1 MPKALAIGKNRS
13 TESKDPGHAARAF
26 RKWTYIP
33 DLVVFDLDFTMWF
46 PAMDELHNEK
56 ITKDPVTGVVTDAIG
71 WQVHFY
77 PEIQAVLSVL
87 KTDPQFR
94 NTKIGVA
101 SRTEEIETAKTC
113 LGLMD
118 VALKGEDGVEVA
130 KMPLGSI
137 ADFVTVFPGSKTT
150 HFKLL
155 KEQSG
160 LAFEDML
167 FNDDEMENVH
177 DVSALGVVCSYCP
190 DGLTVA
196 SWLQGMEDFQLA
208 KKQQTM
214 Q

>member
-1 MPKALAIGKNRS
+1 MPKDLAPDKNRS
-13 TESKDPGHAARAF
+13 TESKDPEFAARVF

-33 DLVVFDLDFTMWF
+33 QLVVFDLDFTMWF

-56 ITKDPVTGVVTDAIG
+56 ITKDPITGDVTDAIG

-77 PEIQAVLSVL
+77 PEIHAVLSVL

-101 SRTEEIETAKTC
+101 SRMEEIETAKKV

-118 VALKGEDGVEVA
+118 VTLRGKDVEQMIKKTLED
-130 KMPLGSI
+130 I
-137 ADFVTVFPGSKTT
+137 ADFVTIFPGSKTT
-150 HFKLL
+150 HFKQL

-160 LAFEDML
+160 IAFEDML
-167 FNDDEMENVH
+167 FNDDDLENVH

-190 DGLTVA
+190 EGLTVA

-208 KKQQTM
+208 KMQQSA
-214 Q
+214 

>member
-1 MPKALAIGKNRS
+1 MPKDLAPGKNRS
-13 TESKDPGHAARAF
+13 TEGKDPEFAARVF

-33 DLVVFDLDFTMWF
+33 QLVVFDLDFTMWF

-56 ITKDPVTGVVTDAIG
+56 ITKDPITGDVTDAIG

-77 PEIQAVLSVL
+77 PEIHAVLSVL

-101 SRTEEIETAKTC
+101 SRMEEIETAKKV

-118 VALKGEDGVEVA
+118 VTLR
-130 KMPLGSI
+130 
-137 ADFVTVFPGSKTT
+137 DFVTIFPGSKTT
-150 HFKLL
+150 HFKQL

-160 LAFEDML
+160 IAFEDML
-167 FNDDEMENVH
+167 FNDDDLENVH

-190 DGLTVA
+190 EGLTVA
-196 SWLQGMEDFQLA
+196 SWLQDMEDFQLA
-208 KKQQTM
+208 KMQQSA
-214 Q
+214 

>member
-1 MPKALAIGKNRS
+1 MSKDLAPGKNRS
-13 TESKDPGHAARAF
+13 IG
-26 RKWTYIP
+26 
-33 DLVVFDLDFTMWF
+33 LVVFDLDFTMWF

-56 ITKDPVTGVVTDAIG
+56 IAKDPVTGDVTDAIG
-71 WQVHFY
+71 WHVHFY
-77 PEIQAVLSVL
+77 PEIHSVLSVL

-101 SRTEEIETAKTC
+101 SRTEEIETAKKV

-118 VALKGEDGVEVA
+118 VTLRGEDGVGVA
-130 KMPLGSI
+130 KKTLGDI

-160 LAFEDML
+160 IEFEDML

-177 DVSALGVVCSYCP
+177 DVSALGVVCCTVPKVSQWRRGCKAWRTSSWQEAAERVGD
-190 DGLTVA
+190 DGVPKARRGL
-196 SWLQGMEDFQLA
+196 LHRYR
-208 KKQQTM
+208 
-214 Q
+214 

>member
-1 MPKALAIGKNRS
+1 MPKALVPGKNRS
-13 TESKDPGHAARAF
+13 TESKDPDFATQVF

-33 DLVVFDLDFTMWF
+33 QLVVFDLDFTMWF

-56 ITKDPVTGVVTDAIG
+56 IAKDPVTGDVTDAIG

-77 PEIQAVLSVL
+77 PEIHAVLSVL

-101 SRTEEIETAKTC
+101 SRTEEIETAKKVLT
-113 LGLMD
+113 LMD
-118 VALKGEDGVEVA
+118 VELRGEDGELT
-130 KMPLGSI
+130 KKTLSDI

-150 HFKLL
+150 HFKQL

-160 LAFEDML
+160 VEFEDML
-167 FNDDEMENVH
+167 FNDDDVENVH
-177 DVSALGVVCSYCP
+177 DVSALGVVCSHCP
-190 DGLTVA
+190 EGLTVA

-208 KKQQTM
+208 KKQQSV
-214 Q
+214 